1 MIGTALVLIRTRQ
14 EAIARE
20 IDSLRRF
27 GQCCLKEIH
36 MDARN
41 FTFMFYGFL
50 SAWLIV
56 LLYVVSLA
64 RRGARLKKE
73 LDDVKQLMASN
84 GADASNPVRFEDRV
98 R

>member
-1 MIGTALVLIRTRQ
+1 
-14 EAIARE
+14 
-20 IDSLRRF
+20 
-27 GQCCLKEIH
+27 

-50 SAWLIV
+50 AAWLIV

-73 LDDVKQLMASN
+73 LENVRQLLSSN
-84 GADASNPVRFEDRV
+84 ESKPAMRV
-98 R
+98 EERVG

>member
-1 MIGTALVLIRTRQ
+1 
-14 EAIARE
+14 
-20 IDSLRRF
+20 
-27 GQCCLKEIH
+27 

-50 SAWLIV
+50 AAWLIV

-64 RRGARLKKE
+64 RRGARLKRE
-73 LDDVKQLMASN
+73 LDQVKQLVNSAQPREP
-84 GADASNPVRFEDRV
+84 ARLEDRV

>member
-1 MIGTALVLIRTRQ
+1 
-14 EAIARE
+14 
-20 IDSLRRF
+20 
-27 GQCCLKEIH
+27 

-41 FTFMFYGFL
+41 SLFMFYGFL
-50 SAWLIV
+50 AAWVIV

-73 LDDVKQLMASN
+73 LDDVKQLVAAS
-84 GADASNPVRFEDRV
+84 GTGTPVRFEDRV